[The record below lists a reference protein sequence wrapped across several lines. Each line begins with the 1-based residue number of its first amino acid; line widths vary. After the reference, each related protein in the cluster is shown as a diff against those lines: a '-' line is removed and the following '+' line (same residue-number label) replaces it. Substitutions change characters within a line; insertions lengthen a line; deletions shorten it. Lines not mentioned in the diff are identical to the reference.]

1 MGEEKPSGYVEEWLE
16 RLEEKLNLNH
26 YREISIEEL
35 LRKGEPNK
43 DFKVRG
49 KISSWNINGEEIAF
63 SISDDSDNFLLC
75 SMQAYNKFSMPN
87 GREVLVYGWLAADR
101 WLYLHHL
108 FKVYAIIDLKGQKL
122 VYKHAYL

>member
-1 MGEEKPSGYVEEWLE
+1 MGEEKPSEDQKNPLE

-43 DFKVRG
+43 NFKVRG

-63 SISDDSDNFLLC
+63 SITDDSDNFLLC

-87 GREVLVYGWLAADR
+87 GREVLVYGWLTENR

-108 FKVYAIIDLKGQKL
+108 FKVDAIIDLKSQKL
-122 VYKHAYL
+122 IYKHVYL